1 MGLEFVCSI
10 FLLKNILLRKGEYFL
25 SEDVISYINLTK
37 IYEENKASI
46 VSDQPH
52 LEKVEY
58 TDDKEKLF
66 PKIKTESFH
75 GAVELY
81 LAANSESL

>member
-58 TDDKEKLF
+58 TDDKIIVVIMAGTRENF
-66 PKIKTESFH
+66 YD
-75 GAVELY
+75 ELKRY
-81 LAANSESL
+81 MKNL